1 MSFLTGKKWWPTLP
15 LGTQASV
22 RRRVI
27 ADGAA
32 VDADDDRA
40 ILEKAIAAM
49 PRRYDVDRVFEY
61 RHADVEAARTWME
74 SQFAQRGLFR
84 YLPLVGRDC
93 FTFAYNALQR
103 ANIPVVLWQLY
114 FQRGDGAV
122 ARLCPSSW
130 LAKILGR

>member
-1 MSFLTGKKWWPTLP
+1 VSLVTGKKWVVPW
-15 LGTQASV
+15 GTQASV
-22 RRRVI
+22 RRKVI
-27 ADGAA
+27 AEGAT
-32 VDADDDRA
+32 VDSDDDRA
-40 ILEKAIAAM
+40 ILEKATAAM
-49 PRRYDVDRVFEY
+49 PKRYDVDRIYEY
-61 RHADVEAARTWME
+61 RNIDADAARTWMD

-103 ANIPVVLWQLY
+103 ANIPAVLWQLY

-122 ARLCPSSW
+122 ARLCPVSW

>member
-1 MSFLTGKKWWPTLP
+1 MSLLTGKKWALTLP
-15 LGTQASV
+15 WGTQASV

-40 ILEKAIAAM
+40 ILEKATAAM
-49 PRRYDVDRVFEY
+49 PRRYVVDRIFEY
-61 RHADVEAARTWME
+61 RHADIEAARTWMD

-93 FTFAYNALQR
+93 FTFACNALQR
-103 ANIPVVLWQLY
+103 ANIPAVLWQLY

-130 LAKILGR
+130 MAKIRGR